1 MIVQNK
7 NYYTPNF
14 TAASDINLKY
24 VLAKRA
30 QYLPESM
37 LSEIKQICA
46 SNPKELPSLQ
56 DVHKKVYKPLFDAK
70 NLEEVK
76 GKFPEFK
83 DIIDIVTLKD
93 NRSKAVKAIK
103 EKMPLEKF
111 TLQYLKQLYQP
122 KKMEDL
128 VKMYDLPNRSILGW
142 LNQKLNIKKLC
153 SSYIQILKMSNEKE
167 NQRIAELSRQAIFAN
182 PKAQQKR
189 LAKAAETHRTLEYR
203 AKKRQEMIDFYK
215 RKPEVA
221 EKTSFI
227 SKETW
232 KRCPEIRKALA
243 EFKNGKS
250 AYIQAILTRVEYK
263 NATSVERRIIRGFY
277 KEFWDTHAEMKEQYR
292 KARLDVIKEN
302 FS

>member
-1 MIVQNK
+1 MIVQNR
-7 NYYTPNF
+7 NYNTPNF
-14 TAASDINLKY
+14 TAASDITLKY
-24 VLAKRA
+24 VLTKRA

-37 LSEIKQICA
+37 LNEIKQICA

-56 DVHKKVYKPLFDAK
+56 DVHKKVYQPLFDAK
-70 NLEEVK
+70 NLEEVRER
-76 GKFPEFK
+76 FPEFK
-83 DIIDIVTLKD
+83 DVIDIVSLKD

-122 KKMEDL
+122 EKMEDL
-128 VKMYDLPNRSILGW
+128 VKMYDLTNRSILSW

-153 SSYIQILKMSNEKE
+153 SPYLKILKMSDEKE

-182 PKAQQKR
+182 PKAQKKR
-189 LAKAAETHRTLEYR
+189 LAKAAETHRTPEYR
-203 AKKRQEMIDFYK
+203 AKKSQEMIDFYK
-215 RKPEVA
+215 RNPKA
-221 EKTSFI
+221 AGKIGFI

-232 KRCPEIRKALA
+232 NRCPEIKKALA
-243 EFKNGKS
+243 EFKDGKS
-250 AYIQAILTRVEYK
+250 AYIQAIMTKVEYK
-263 NATSVERRIIRGFY
+263 NATPSERKIIKGFY
-277 KEFWDTHAEMKEQYR
+277 KEFWETHPEMKEQYR

>member
-14 TAASDINLKY
+14 TAASDITLKY
-24 VLAKRA
+24 VLTKRA

-37 LSEIKQICA
+37 LGEIKKICT
-46 SNPKELPSLQ
+46 SNPKELPTLQ
-56 DVHKKVYKPLFDAK
+56 EVHQRVYQPLFNAK
-70 NLEEVK
+70 SLEEAK
-76 GKFPEFK
+76 AIFPEFR
-83 DIIDIVTLKD
+83 DVIDILTLKD

-103 EKMPLEKF
+103 TKIPLENF

-122 KKMEDL
+122 QKMEDL
-128 VKMYDLPNRSILGW
+128 VKIYDLPNRSILSW
-142 LNQKLNIKKLC
+142 LNQKLKIKKLC
-153 SSYIQILKMSNEKE
+153 SSYIQILKLSDEKE

-182 PKAQQKR
+182 PQAQQKR
-189 LAKAAETHRTLEYR
+189 LAKAAESHRTPEYR

-215 RKPEVA
+215 RNPEA
-221 EKTSFI
+221 ANKTRFI

-232 KRCPEIRKALA
+232 KKCPEIRKALA

-250 AYIQAILTRVEYK
+250 TYIQAILTKTQYK
-263 NATSVERRIIRGFY
+263 NATPTERRIIRGFY
-277 KEFWDTHAEMKEQYR
+277 KEFWKTHPDMKEQYR